1 MTEHD
6 KKFTYL
12 QKKKKIENF
21 CYRPILHTFWT
32 KKRKWT
38 LLTADIK
45 IHRWNKW
52 LNNLLNINW
61 YLISVQP
68 ICTLWFMENHHRKFS
83 VSWQTFSKSWLSRF
97 SPVSN
102 VKWNTKKLRVFNF
115 ENLTKSTQKMAITV
129 SNYQFDDD
137 ILIWTLSFAESDS
150 DVVIKMITCN
160 VLAWIQTLN
169 GIKPDSLV
177 HL

>member
-21 CYRPILHTFWT
+21 CYRPILHTF
-32 KKRKWT
+32 
-38 LLTADIK
+38 IK

-68 ICTLWFMENHHRKFS
+68 ICTL
-83 VSWQTFSKSWLSRF
+83 
-97 SPVSN
+97 
-102 VKWNTKKLRVFNF
+102 
-115 ENLTKSTQKMAITV
+115 
-129 SNYQFDDD
+129 
-137 ILIWTLSFAESDS
+137 
-150 DVVIKMITCN
+150 
-160 VLAWIQTLN
+160 
-169 GIKPDSLV
+169 
-177 HL
+177 